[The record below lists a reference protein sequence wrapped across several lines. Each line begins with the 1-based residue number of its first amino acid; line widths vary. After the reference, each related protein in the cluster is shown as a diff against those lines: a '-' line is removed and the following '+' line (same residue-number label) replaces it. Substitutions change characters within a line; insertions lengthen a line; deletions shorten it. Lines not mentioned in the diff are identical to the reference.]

1 MPEHRPAPRL
11 RWTTDPVTRQP
22 IFVVPGDSV
31 GSSSVVPR
39 GKTWGIRE
47 RGDSPALRERLGL
60 EPRLIPREYVC
71 PVHGRFTRET
81 DDETLLVR
89 CESEP
94 DFDFAGMSAAEACEV
109 SNCLGSCG
117 LPSPWSGSS
126 CAIGIEPGMVTG

>member
-1 MPEHRPAPRL
+1 M
-11 RWTTDPVTRQP
+11 
-22 IFVVPGDSV
+22 
-31 GSSSVVPR
+31 PR

-47 RGDSPALRERLGL
+47 RGDTQALRERLGL

-81 DDETLLVR
+81 DDEATWVA
-89 CESEP
+89 CEVEP

-117 LPSPWSGSS
+117 LPSPWAGSS